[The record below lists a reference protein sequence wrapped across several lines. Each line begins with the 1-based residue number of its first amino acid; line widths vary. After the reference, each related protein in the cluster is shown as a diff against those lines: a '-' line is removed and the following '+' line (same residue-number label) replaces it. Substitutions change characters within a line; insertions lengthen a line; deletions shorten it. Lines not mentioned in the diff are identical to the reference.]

1 MLNAL
6 GKAIGQ
12 LADPRLRRPIWL
24 TLATSL
30 AVVVALVAASW
41 LLLARLSLIGIG
53 WVDAAIDFLAGAGVL
68 VVAWLLFPATM
79 ASFFATGLRYHR
91 LEWSRP
97 PQLWRSER

>member
-30 AVVVALVAASW
+30 AVVVALGVASW
-41 LLLARLSLIGIG
+41 LLLAGLSLIGIG
-53 WVDAAIDFLAGAGVL
+53 WVDAAIDLLAGAGVL
-68 VVAWLLFPATM
+68 GVAWLLFPATI
-79 ASFFATGLRYHR
+79 AVVAGFLLDQVAPAVGGRYY
-91 LEWSRP
+91 S
-97 PQLWRSER
+97 